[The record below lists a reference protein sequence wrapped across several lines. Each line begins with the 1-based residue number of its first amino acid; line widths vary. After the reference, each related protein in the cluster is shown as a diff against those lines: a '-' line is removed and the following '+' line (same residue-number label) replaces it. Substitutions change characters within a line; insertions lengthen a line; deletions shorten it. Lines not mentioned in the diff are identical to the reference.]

1 MSERHHTLTTRKEV
15 ENAAKALSPQIDRI
29 ISEYNQA
36 HALDGLMALYQ
47 RLREVCGPDTTV
59 QVNCVDGES
68 HLHVTTFSTSCEDCD

>member
-1 MSERHHTLTTRKEV
+1 MSERHLTLTNRKKAED
-15 ENAAKALSPQIDRI
+15 ATQALSPQIDKI

-47 RLREVCGPDTTV
+47 SLREVCGPDTTV

-68 HLHVTTFSTSCEDCD
+68 QLHVTTYSTSCGNCD

>member
-1 MSERHHTLTTRKEV
+1 MSERHLTLTNRKKAV
-15 ENAAKALSPQIDRI
+15 NAAQALSPLINKI

-68 HLHVTTFSTSCEDCD
+68 HLHVTTYSTSCEDCD